1 MKITIIR
8 KAEVKTTR
16 VAACPWIV
24 EMLETSKD
32 K

>member
-16 VAACPWIV
+16 IAACPWIV
-24 EMLETSKD
+24 EMLGNSKT

>member
-8 KAEVKTTR
+8 KAEVKSTR
-16 VAACPWIV
+16 VAACPWVV
-24 EMLETSKD
+24 EMLADSKN